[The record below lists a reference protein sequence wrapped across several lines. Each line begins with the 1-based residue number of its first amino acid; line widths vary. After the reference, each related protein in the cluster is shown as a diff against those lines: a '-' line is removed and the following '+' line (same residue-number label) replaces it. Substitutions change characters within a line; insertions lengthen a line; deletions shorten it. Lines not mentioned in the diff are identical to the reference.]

1 MVIQRNGHVC
11 GFLTS
16 EKMERLRKCL
26 PGPARDCVKMI
37 LPTND
42 AEKAVKI
49 LQRNYGKSEIILEQL
64 MNDVKY
70 SKDVT
75 NSNSC
80 QGFSNMQ
87 LENVC

>member
-1 MVIQRNGHVC
+1 VIQRNGQVS
-11 GFLTS
+11 GFSTS
-16 EKMERLRKCL
+16 EKMERLRECL
-26 PGPARDCVKMI
+26 TGPVRDCVKMI
-37 LPTND
+37 LLTND

-49 LQRNYGKSEIILEQL
+49 LQRNYGNSEVILEQL